1 MRRQGDRS
9 VAGQGIERGRRGTP
23 VSHGP
28 EAATKEAPE
37 SPDAVES
44 AAEGRGGRPR
54 LDVNVLLSCHS
65 AEEYTIQLVGE
76 ASRENLCFS

>member
-1 MRRQGDRS
+1 LS
-9 VAGQGIERGRRGTP
+9 EAGGAPP

-44 AAEGRGGRPR
+44 AAEGRGGGP
-54 LDVNVLLSCHS
+54 
-65 AEEYTIQLVGE
+65 A
-76 ASRENLCFS
+76 